1 MSNQNPLTEFPGAAL
16 LDGEEG
22 ISLEDLVLPPDL
34 RRTPAPH
41 VQSEN
46 QEGQDGW
53 TLFGTSE
60 STATETEPTVARTEI
75 SDSEADEA
83 AATQL
88 AQREQHAMETAALI
102 AEVDAEAS
110 VTVSEWVWMGDTAE
124 DAEPQQP
131 VTPAESAQIQ
141 AEPEAPAAAAQEPA
155 AEDAPVELQA
165 EQEPAKSSRPQPF
178 ANFEWKSWA
187 SLADLYFQES
197 RWKLSGFN
205 QEDVQKVCWGEISNN
220 EAARTFLGHCLLGDL
235 NGQLIRTQ
243 GAAQRNLH
251 DSTVVG
257 LAIAQGGTP
266 ALTARFSLS
275 MPPHPRMARALWT
288 IAQAAGYKHGRV
300 ALDGFFPGTVID
312 QAPAHLGDE
321 SPLLFLN
328 RNSRSWDGA
337 KVLYPWMERADEGWA
352 TNDQSIL
359 TEHVRYLEEKKASL
373 VISLN
378 DHRSN
383 MTHST
388 SLSSTWRY
396 PALSAKATTWIE
408 TCLSSLDIGGVAM
421 VTLMASKEVESLMLG
436 VAKVMADRGIRPIG
450 VCDLP
455 LDILFL
461 NEEVESVS
469 NATGRELIVF
479 KRFDAEQINPKKTNP
494 VLSANTFEEL
504 RKAIATGSMVR
515 KEAVMSAAVSEV
527 ALRFLPGDI
536 EEGAKAFAQ
545 AMRRYVASI
554 SRKEAA
560 PRRIIAKASDVAE
573 TLSRASRR
581 EGSVVIKDGQ
591 VGQIFGGDIVERKG
605 SARHLMIAGRLSIL
619 RDMTRAHIGL
629 QIAGAASEAEI
640 EASLERLNKEY
651 DEFVSLHGPIN
662 SHENIRAFV
671 GDPDR
676 NLVRALEDGV
686 NADNEEGVRWVKSR
700 ILLTRVLEK
709 AEPLSAS
716 DEREAVSITVAM
728 RGFVD
733 LNLVADLLG
742 CETND
747 ARERCLESGA
757 AFISPC
763 EHADH
768 GEDADLVAA
777 DEYLSGDIKAT
788 LSLAKAAGLSVNV
801 KALEEAMP
809 KPVRIGDIDLRIGST
824 WIPLEILRAFGR
836 EFVSDRMDLDWD
848 AATSSYR
855 MDTSKNSTFH
865 FKPKFNSAKADAKKI
880 FADSLAGRVVSV
892 YESNVIDQDA
902 TLAAREKQ
910 VEMQEGFAAWVLAS
924 DSMADEIE
932 RVYNELFNRMVP
944 RRFSPDAVPSTLL
957 GMSNAYILSG
967 VQRRGIARAVQSPN
981 NTLLAHAV
989 GAGKTLELICTAME
1003 FRRLG
1008 IARKPLIA
1016 VPTHQVLDQFAV
1028 DFMRTYPSAQI
1039 LAESAAD
1046 QGKNER
1052 QALFARIAAEDVDA
1066 VLITHATLDAIRLSK
1081 EDMAVLIEPLEIEA
1095 ARIEGLLAVQ
1105 GQGLN
1110 KAKQERLVKRL
1121 AAAKERIAEMQDGT
1135 LTAQAEQDGL
1145 LGFGDLGID
1154 ALLLD
1159 EAHYYKNLPRKTRL
1173 ATRISTGNSQR
1184 ATFLEQKIIALGAK
1198 RMDSRG
1204 VVFATGTPIS
1214 NSISEIWVMEHYLIP
1229 QVLKASSVAQFDEW
1243 VSVFAREVPSLELA
1257 PDGVSYRV
1265 KNRFSRFVNVPEMV
1279 AMFGITADVVN
1290 MEDLDTPRPASEIK
1304 TITTKPSPRQKE
1316 YIEGIVDSSS
1326 NMLEVTTKGRLAA
1339 MDMRLVLECEND
1351 WVGSKINAAIRE
1363 VHSIWESTRKQR
1375 AVQLIFCDIGTPGGS
1390 ALLGV
1395 HLEIKRKLVNLGI
1408 PEHEIVLAADW
1419 KNEAI
1424 RKSTSRDLRNGK
1436 SRIAIGTTNVMGVG
1450 TNVQDRVVAI
1460 HEIDAPWRPSDVE
1473 QRAGRAVRQGNMNS
1487 RVSIHRYVTEGTFDA
1502 YVWQTLETKARFV
1515 AQAMHGNITARS
1527 VEDVENAAL
1536 SYAEVKALA
1545 SGNPLVMEKAG
1556 LDAEIAKLS
1565 ARKANWIGNM
1575 RDKLNA
1581 AKYATWEIE
1590 RVEERIARYKE
1601 IAQEAHHL
1609 VDFRIGSIGIESASD
1624 LADRLV
1630 AMQPQRGAKPSVLR
1644 AGPFAIE
1651 VRRAFAEN
1659 DATAVDISLND
1670 RFVETAILKPGD
1682 DYRGSRTRSINGLFG
1697 KVISSSETIA
1707 SLEAELAKFN
1717 ESIAEAKA
1725 VESGK
1730 GFPEGD
1736 RIAFIAQRLREVNR
1750 ALGIGSESLA
1760 EDLDGRSMIGE
1771 RANVVQ
1777 V

>member
-1 MSNQNPLTEFPGAAL
+1 MSTQNQRFEFPGAAL
-16 LDGEEG
+16 LDGGEG

-34 RRTPAPH
+34 RRTPAPD
-41 VQSEN
+41 VPGEN
-46 QEGQDGW
+46 QVGQDGW
-53 TLFGTSE
+53 TMFGAE
-60 STATETEPTVARTEI
+60 STTIDVEPTVARTEI
-75 SDSEADEA
+75 SESEASEA
-83 AATQL
+83 ATAQL
-88 AQREQHAMETAALI
+88 AQREQRAMETAALI

-110 VTVSEWVWMGDTAE
+110 FTVTEWAWMGDTTESAV
-124 DAEPQQP
+124 PQQP
-131 VTPAESAQIQ
+131 AAPAEL
-141 AEPEAPAAAAQEPA
+141 APSQEEQEVSAAAAQKPA
-155 AEDAPVELQA
+155 AEYVPTEPQA
-165 EQEPAKSSRPQPF
+165 AQEPSKSSRPRPY
-178 ANFEWKSWA
+178 ANFEWKSWT
-187 SLADLYFQES
+187 SMADLYAQES
-197 RWKLSGFN
+197 RRKVSGLSL
-205 QEDVQKVCWGEISNN
+205 EDVQKACWGEISNP
-220 EAARTFLGHCLLGDL
+220 EVARTFLGHCLLGDV
-235 NGQLIRTQ
+235 NGGLIRIQ
-243 GAAQRNLH
+243 GAPYGNL
-251 DSTVVG
+251 SLSAVSV
-257 LAIAQGGTP
+257 LAIAQGTSP
-266 ALTARFSLS
+266 DLRSHFALS
-275 MPPHPRMARALWT
+275 MPPHPRMASALWT
-288 IAQAAGYKHGRV
+288 IALAAGYKHGRV

-312 QAPAHLGDE
+312 QSPAHLGDE
-321 SPLLFLN
+321 SPLFFLN
-328 RNSRSWDGA
+328 RNTWSWDGA
-337 KVLYPWMERADEGWA
+337 KVLYPWMERVDDGWA
-352 TNDQSIL
+352 TNHQATL
-359 TEHVRYLEEKKASL
+359 TEHVRYFEEKKASL

-378 DHRSN
+378 DHRSS
-383 MTHST
+383 MAHST
-388 SLSSTWRY
+388 SLESTWRY
-396 PALSAKATTWIE
+396 PALSARSTTWIE
-408 TCLSSLDIGGVAM
+408 TCLSSLDIGGVALI
-421 VTLMASKEVESLMLG
+421 TLMASKEVESLMLG

-469 NATGRELIVF
+469 NATGRVLIVF
-479 KRFDAEQINPKKTNP
+479 KRFDAEHLNPKKTNP
-494 VLSANTFEEL
+494 ALSANTFEDL
-504 RKAIATGSMVR
+504 RKAIAAGSMVR
-515 KEAVMSAAVSEV
+515 KEAVMSEAVSEV
-527 ALRFLPGDI
+527 ALRFLPGNI
-536 EEGAKAFAQ
+536 EEGAEAFAS
-545 AMRRYVASI
+545 ALRRYVASI

-573 TLSRASRR
+573 TLSKASRR
-581 EGSVVIKDGQ
+581 EGSVVIKDGH
-591 VGQIFGGDIVERKG
+591 VGQIFDGDIVERKG
-605 SARHLMIAGRLSIL
+605 SAKQLMIAGRLSIL

-629 QIAGAASEAEI
+629 QIAGTTPENDIDASFK
-640 EASLERLNKEY
+640 RLNKEY

-676 NLVRALEDGV
+676 NLVRALEDGI
-686 NADNEEGVRWVKSR
+686 NTDNEDGVRWVKSR

-709 AEPLSAS
+709 AEPLSANN
-716 DEREAVSITVAM
+716 EHEAVSIAVAM

-733 LNLVADLLG
+733 MKLIADLLG

-757 AFISPC
+757 AFINPGDHA
-763 EHADH
+763 EHD
-768 GEDADLVAA
+768 EDAELVSA
-777 DEYLSGDIKAT
+777 DEYLSGDIKAKS
-788 LSLAKAAGLSVNV
+788 SLAKAAGLHVNA
-801 KALEEAMP
+801 KALDEVMP
-809 KPVRIGDIDLRIGST
+809 KPVRVGDIDLRIGST

-836 EFVSDRMDLDWD
+836 EFISDRMDLDWD

-855 MDTSKNSTFH
+855 MDASKSSTRH

-880 FADSLAGRVVSV
+880 FADSMAGRVVSV
-892 YESNVIDQDA
+892 YENDVIDQAA

-910 VEMQEGFAAWVLAS
+910 VEMQETFVGWVLAS

-944 RRFSPDAVPSTLL
+944 RRFSPDAVPSTLP

-1008 IARKPLIA
+1008 IAKKPLIV

-1046 QGKNER
+1046 QGRNER
-1052 QALFARIAAEDVDA
+1052 HALFARIAAEDVDA

-1105 GQGLN
+1105 RQGIN
-1110 KAKQERLVKRL
+1110 KAKQERLAKKL
-1121 AAAKERIAEMQDGT
+1121 QAAKDRIAEMQAGM
-1135 LTAQAEQDGL
+1135 LTAQAEQEGL
-1145 LGFGDLGID
+1145 LGFSDLGID

-1204 VVFATGTPIS
+1204 IVFATGTPIS

-1279 AMFGITADVVN
+1279 AMFGIAADVVN
-1290 MEDLDTPRPASEIK
+1290 MVDLDTPRPVSEIR

-1316 YIEGIVDSSS
+1316 YIEGIVDSSG
-1326 NMLEVTTKGRLAA
+1326 NMLEVTVKGRLAA
-1339 MDMRLVLECEND
+1339 MDMRLVLEGEND

-1375 AVQLIFCDIGTPGGS
+1375 SVQMVFCDIGTPGGS
-1390 ALLGV
+1390 ARLGV

-1408 PEHEIVLAADW
+1408 PEHEIVLTADW

-1450 TNVQDRVVAI
+1450 TNVQHRVVAI

-1487 RVSIHRYVTEGTFDA
+1487 RVSIYRYVTEGTFDA

-1515 AQAMHGNITARS
+1515 AQAMHGKITVRS
-1527 VEDVENAAL
+1527 VEDIENAAL

-1556 LDAEIAKLS
+1556 LDAELAKLS

-1575 RDKLNA
+1575 RDKFSA
-1581 AKYATWEIE
+1581 AKFAKWEIE
-1590 RVEERIARYKE
+1590 RVEEKLARFKA
-1601 IAQEAHHL
+1601 IAQDAHHL
-1609 VDFRIGSIGIESASD
+1609 VDFRIGSIGIENASV
-1624 LADRLV
+1624 LADRLI
-1630 AMQPQRGAKPSVLR
+1630 AMQPQSATRPSVSR
-1644 AGPFAIE
+1644 AGPFTVE

-1659 DATAVDISLND
+1659 SATFININFNEQFLDSAL
-1670 RFVETAILKPGD
+1670 LKLGEE
-1682 DYRGSRTRSINGLFG
+1682 YRGSRTRAISVLFG
-1697 KVISSSETIA
+1697 KVINASETITN
-1707 SLEAELAKFN
+1707 LEAELAKFH

-1730 GFPEGD
+1730 GFPEED
-1736 RIAFIAQRLREVNR
+1736 RMVFIAQRLREVNQ

-1771 RANVVQ
+1771 KANVVQ